1 MNKILLSCIA
11 LAAGTAMAMAQEV
24 PAYPEK
30 LDVLINGEE
39 NFPDVTVRQAPTG
52 GPETLHIDIKG
63 TCDVDNIT
71 VTFATPE
78 GWDGLMIMDMYEEGE
93 ISTIPTRSDEDWLPK
108 EAMLNMNYHEGN
120 SITYVANGIYQE
132 GAIALVK
139 GDQVYKNT
147 IGFYFE
153 VKKVSDVGGPD
164 DPVVGDEPVFPE
176 SVGVTTYAEGLEDW
190 QGLEDGTLT
199 IRLTGE
205 IKVPTFNVVLDVP
218 EGWDGYISIPY
229 ADGIN
234 VTESGIIPRIAK
246 ADEYSYWQPIDEFIE
261 YCESGWGAVTPLMG
275 NNFSFQPD
283 GEEQDVAVY
292 LYKNGQV
299 FLGDWI
305 SLENAGVTVDWT
317 AANQIAYDDVIAQL
331 DALQKEYEAAVAEI
345 KEVNPDFDFSMYEEI
360 PVMIAQ
366 YKEGAAQ
373 ALASA
378 TEDGVSF
385 SEYFPF
391 DGSMFEEYI
400 EMMKM
405 EGLPATEDPVVPESY
420 DITTSCP
427 DLTIERVEDEYG
439 FVDYVVTGECPEDVF
454 TITVAVPEGWTNFIG
469 YTDADYDYGI
479 DPLKVKKV
487 EPIYWTPVEDMLE
500 DGLYLTNSL
509 TFPADGKEHYGQLML
524 VKDDLADVMNSIN
537 ISVLVSKS
545 EGSAVGSVNVINN
558 ATYYDLNG
566 NKINAPKAGMYI
578 KVVDGKAT
586 KVIVK

>member
-1 MNKILLSCIA
+1 MS
-11 LAAGTAMAMAQEV
+11 MAQDT
-24 PAYPEK
+24 PAYPDQ
-30 LDVLINGEE
+30 LSLTLNGEKE
-39 NFPDVTVRQAPTG
+39 LPGVTVRQGMTG
-52 GPETLHIDIKG
+52 GPESLHIDIKG
-63 TCDVDNIT
+63 TCDAENLT

-78 GWDGLMIMDMYEEGE
+78 GWDGMMIMDQWGEGV
-93 ISTIPTRSDEDWLPK
+93 ISTIPTRSEGNWLSK
-108 EAMLNMNYHEGN
+108 EAMMNMDFHEGN
-120 SITYVANGIYQE
+120 SLTYSTLGESQTAE
-132 GAIALVK
+132 IALVK
-139 GDQVYKNT
+139 GDQVYTNT
-147 IGFYFE
+147 IGVYFE
-153 VKKVSDVGGPD
+153 VSYASGSENPGEGD
-164 DPVVGDEPVFPE
+164 DPIVGEEPVFPT
-176 SVGVTTYAEGLEDW
+176 SVGVTTYAEGLEKW

-199 IRLTGE
+199 IILTGE
-205 IKVPTFNVVLDVP
+205 IKEPKFNIVLDVP

-234 VTESGIIPRIAK
+234 VTESGIIPKIAK
-246 ADEYSYWQPIDEFIE
+246 MDEYSDWQPIDEFIE
-261 YCESGWGAVTPLMG
+261 KSESSWGAITPLMG
-275 NNFSFQPD
+275 NNFSFNPD
-283 GEEQDVAVY
+283 GEEQDVAIY

-305 SLENAGVTVDWT
+305 SLESIVSVDWS
-317 AANQIAYDDVIAQL
+317 AANQVAYEDVIAQL
-331 DALQKEYEAAVAEI
+331 DALQKEYDAAVAEI

-360 PVMIAQ
+360 PVMLAQ

-385 SEYFPF
+385 SYYFPF
-391 DGSMFEEYI
+391 DGSIFEEYI

-405 EGLPATEDPVVPESY
+405 EGLPATDDPVVPESY
-420 DITTSCP
+420 DITSSCP

-469 YTDADYDYGI
+469 YTDLDYDYGI

-524 VKDDLADVMNSIN
+524 VKDDLADLMNPIN

-545 EGSAVGSVNVINN
+545 EGSAVGSINVINN

-566 NKINAPKAGMYI
+566 NKVNAPKAGMYI